1 VLYTEAS
8 KAIYGMVDSAFLFWL
23 YLSSHLADHGFV
35 MNPYDVCCMNKEI
48 NGKQCTIV
56 WHVDDL
62 KISHVDCE
70 TVTSVVKVIEAEFAK
85 HAPLTV
91 QRGLLHD
98 YLGMTIDFS
107 IKGKVMITMIDFIEK
122 MLEEIPEDM
131 KGEKQS
137 PAQDHLFKVNEEDGV
152 KLEEKIRAIVHR
164 NTAKLLFL
172 SQRARPDVQT
182 ATSFLCTRVKE
193 ADTDDY
199 KKLARVMQY
208 LRATK
213 YLPLILGTDESGNI
227 YWYKD
232 GAHAVHRD
240 MRGHTGLMM
249 TFGQGAVYAR
259 SLKQK
264 LNTRS
269 STETELVS
277 FDDGMPQNLWALY
290 FTKHQGRFLKDNI
303 AYQDNTSTI
312 RMEENGKMSTGKMT
326 KHINIRYFFCTDRIK
341 KGELSVKYCPTLDM
355 IADYFTKPLQGSLF
369 RKLRDLVMGITPADF
384 EKYKRRHEEVSMW
397 RKQKIEQ
404 KRKKSERDK
413 N

>member
-1 VLYTEAS
+1 
-8 KAIYGMVDSAFLFWL
+8 MVDSAFLFWL
-23 YLSSHLADHGFV
+23 YLSSYLAEHGFE
-35 MNPYDVCCMNKEI
+35 MKPYDVCCMNKI
-48 NGKQCTIV
+48 IDGKQCTIV
-56 WHVDDL
+56 WHVNDL
-62 KISHVDCE
+62 KVSHVSANVITE
-70 TVTSVVKVIEAEFAK
+70 VIELVRKEFANHK
-85 HAPLTV
+85 PLTV

-98 YLGMTIDFS
+98 YLGMTIDLS
-107 IKGKVMITMIDFIEK
+107 VEGKVMITMIDFIEK
-122 MLEEIPEDM
+122 ILEEIPEDM
-131 KGEKQS
+131 VGDKQS
-137 PAQDHLFKVNEEDGV
+137 PAREHLFKVNEDDPV
-152 KLEEKIRAIVHR
+152 KLEESKRMIVHR

-199 KKLARVMQY
+199 KKITRVMQY

-227 YWYKD
+227 YWYQD

-269 STETELVS
+269 STETELVA

-303 AYQDNTSTI
+303 SYQDNTSTI
-312 RMEENGKMSTGKMT
+312 RMEKNGKMSTGVG
-326 KHINIRYFFCTDRIK
+326 IK
-341 KGELSVKYCPTLDM
+341 SV
-355 IADYFTKPLQGSLF
+355 IES
-369 RKLRDLVMGITPADF
+369 
-384 EKYKRRHEEVSMW
+384 RRS
-397 RKQKIEQ
+397 I
-404 KRKKSERDK
+404 
-413 N
+413 